1 MGSGTT
7 CIVAQKMGRETIGI
21 EILPEY
27 FEMVKNCFKPQPST
41 LPFTWDIERKTHSDL
56 KITKIR

>member
-41 LPFTWDIERKTHSDL
+41 LPFVWDIDHKTNHKL
-56 KITKIR
+56 QKTQ